1 MSKQTTL
8 TVNVS
13 HDKQENVWHVMSS
26 DVVGLHAE
34 AETLDELVMVIA
46 DVAPE
51 LIAANLCISATQ

>member
-1 MSKQTTL
+1 
-8 TVNVS
+8 
-13 HDKQENVWHVMSS
+13 MSS

-46 DVAPE
+46 DAVPE